1 MIVLL
6 AFAFL
11 SGIVTILSPCI
22 LPVLPVVLA
31 GGLGKGK
38 SRPLGVVIGFVASF
52 VFFTLALASIV
63 QALGVPPDAL
73 RIVAVALIL
82 LFGLV
87 LLLPSL
93 GRRFEAVF
101 ARMASL
107 GSGGSKG
114 SEKPGAARG
123 FWSGIGLGLGLGLVW
138 TPCVGPI
145 MASVISL
152 ALSRHVDGGSV
163 LITLAYTLGTSIPLF
178 AVMVGGRA
186 LLTRVPWLLR
196 RSGAIQRGFGLVMIA
211 VAAMIGFGL
220 DRRFQAAVLAAF
232 PSYGAGLTAIEGA
245 RPVQAALKARSGGVG
260 ASASGEFSAA
270 GATAPEGGVLSD
282 YGAAPD
288 FTLEGP
294 WYNTG
299 SSTAGA
305 VSQPSTPGAVPRAS
319 APLTLAD
326 LRGKVVLID
335 FWTYSCVNCIRT
347 LPYLKAWYEAYKDKG
362 FVIVGVHSPEF
373 EFEKLPSNVSSAI
386 RDLGVSWPV
395 AMDDDYSEWNA
406 YGNQYWPAHYFID
419 AKGRVRYFHFGE
431 GDYATS
437 EKVIRELL
445 AERDGQVASL
455 GTAMAAAPALPIDA
469 GTPETYLGYERGS
482 GLDTAVAPVADQV
495 VAYQPSK
502 TPANGQWSLEGRWTI
517 SSQYIEPETGG
528 TLRLGFRAKNVFLV
542 VEPEGEGGSIAVSI
556 DGTRVIAG
564 PDIVTGL
571 VRPTESRLYQ
581 LVKLPVAGEHLLTL
595 EVKGRLRLF
604 AFTFG

>member
-31 GGLGKGK
+31 GGLGKEK

-73 RIVAVALIL
+73 RIVAVVLIL

-87 LLLPSL
+87 LLLPAL
-93 GRRFEAVF
+93 GRLFEAVF
-101 ARMASL
+101 ARIASL
-107 GSGGSKG
+107 GSPGSKG
-114 SEKPGAARG
+114 AEKARGAGG

-163 LITLAYTLGTSIPLF
+163 LITLAYTLGTAIPLF

-196 RSGAIQRGFGLVMIA
+196 RSGAIQRGFGIVMIA

-220 DRRFQAAVLAAF
+220 DRRFQSAVLAAF

-245 RPVQAALKARSGGVG
+245 RPVQAALKARAGGGG
-260 ASASGEFSAA
+260 AAISGEFSAA

-294 WYNTG
+294 WYNTA
-299 SSTAGA
+299 S
-305 VSQPSTPGAVPRAS
+305 STPGAVPRPS
-319 APLTLAD
+319 AALNLAD
-326 LRGKVVLID
+326 LRGKVVLVD

-362 FVIVGVHSPEF
+362 LVIVGVHSPEF
-373 EFEKLPSNVSSAI
+373 EFEKLPSNVSAAI

-431 GDYATS
+431 GGYATS

-445 AERDGQVASL
+445 AERDGHVAAL
-455 GTAMAAAPALPIDA
+455 GTAMATAPTLPIDA

-482 GLDTAVAPVADQV
+482 GLDTAVAPVADKL
-495 VAYQPSK
+495 VAYLPSK
-502 TPANGQWSLEGRWTI
+502 TPANGQWSLEGKWTI

-542 VEPEGEGGSIAVSI
+542 VEPEDTSGSIMVSI
-556 DGTRVIAG
+556 DGARVEAG
-564 PDIVTGL
+564 PDILAGL